1 MRQLNKKFYK
11 AIQTLT
17 HPQLTPVLLGDQPR
31 YYRSLNVIEEMW
43 NSGFGSDIRTLLSQ
57 AGIYDWGRTGKESF
71 IDYVQYIDPFFR
83 RGRDHGTV
91 VMGITVYDT
100 MNWKAIHKFQIV
112 VHLNHDDV
120 LNQDYGDI
128 RIKKVI
134 YDPDGIKEK
143 EVILWTE
150 N

>member
-1 MRQLNKKFYK
+1 MRQLNKKFYE

-31 YYRSLNVIEEMW
+31 YYRALNVIEEMW
-43 NSGFGSDIRTLLSQ
+43 NSQFGSDIRTLLSQ
-57 AGIYDWGRTGKESF
+57 AGIYDWGSTGTESF

-83 RGRDHGTV
+83 RGRDHGTA

-100 MNWKAIHKFQIV
+100 MNWKAIRKFQIV

-134 YDPDGIKEK
+134 YDPSGLKEE
-143 EVILWTE
+143 EVLLWE
-150 N
+150 EQ

>member
-1 MRQLNKKFYK
+1 MRQLNKKFYE

-31 YYRSLNVIEEMW
+31 YHRALNVIEEMW
-43 NSGFGSDIRTLLSQ
+43 NSQFGSDIRTLLAQ
-57 AGIYDWGRTGKESF
+57 AGIYDWGSTGTESF
-71 IDYVQYIDPFFR
+71 IDYVRYLGPFFHK
-83 RGRDHGTV
+83 GRDYGTAFV
-91 VMGITVYDT
+91 GIAVYNT
-100 MNWKAIHKFQIV
+100 MNWKATQKFQIV
-112 VHLNHDDV
+112 VHLNHDDI

-143 EVILWTE
+143 EVILWE
-150 N
+150 EQ